1 MRIRNLLTL
10 LPVAALFVPLAACGG
25 GDSDSADGA
34 KDTMENGA
42 GEIEHGTKAGDKD
55 SQGDGAGKGGGA
67 KHE

>member
-10 LPVAALFVPLAACGG
+10 LPVAALCVPLTACGG

-34 KDTMENGA
+34 EKMDDAA
-42 GEIEHGTKAGDKD
+42 GEVEHGTMAGDKD
-55 SQGDGAGKGGGA
+55 SQGDGAGKGGGE